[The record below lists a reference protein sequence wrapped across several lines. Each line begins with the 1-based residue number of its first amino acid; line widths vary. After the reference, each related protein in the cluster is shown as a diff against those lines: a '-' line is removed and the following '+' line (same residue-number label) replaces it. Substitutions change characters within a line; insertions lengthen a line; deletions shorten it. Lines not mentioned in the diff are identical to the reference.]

1 MCFWQRMSGIGSFRP
16 RVPSAVRKHARRDL
30 AKKARSSNSAAGD
43 SLREQQ
49 VGAITVYERV
59 QEC

>member
-1 MCFWQRMSGIGSFRP
+1 MSGIGSFRP

-49 VGAITVYERV
+49 VGAITVSERV